1 MQTMFVLIDK
11 QDGQRH
17 KRAVPS
23 KVEPVYAYFG
33 NEIGKLRDLRQLT
46 QEQLGAKL
54 SPPLK
59 RASIANIE
67 GGKQRVLLHTVLQLA
82 RALDTEVSDLVA
94 ALERPTIGTSAL
106 EAELEEKLAAMNPAK
121 RRELVEKLSGRIEK

>member
-1 MQTMFVLIDK
+1 M
-11 QDGQRH
+11 
-17 KRAVPS
+17 PS

-33 NEIGKLRDLRQLT
+33 NHIGKLRDKKKLT

-54 SPPLK
+54 QPPLK

-82 RALDTEVSDLVA
+82 RALDTEVSVLVA
-94 ALERPTIGTSAL
+94 ALERPVVGSSDL

-121 RRELVEKLSGRIEK
+121 RRELAEKLVGRTGT